1 MDILEELDCDLFPGQ
16 NWYGR
21 VLTLV
26 GLAAKS
32 TSIETL
38 MSMVTI
44 GYLHAKDNHE
54 EAKALRLIPFLA
66 MSNFD
71 TNPESDCDM
80 PDDE

>member
-1 MDILEELDCDLFPGQ
+1 MYISKEKFWGGGEDMDILEELNCDLFPGR

-32 TSIETL
+32 ASIKTL

-44 GYLHAKDNHE
+44 GYLHAKDDCK
-54 EAKALRLIPFLA
+54 EARAL
-66 MSNFD
+66 
-71 TNPESDCDM
+71 
-80 PDDE
+80 